1 MRRFILFLL
10 SAVLCLGAGI
20 PLEEFGARRQAL
32 RRSLDG
38 GVFVI
43 VGASEGDHGD
53 GRSGFFQD
61 GNFYYLTGWTQP
73 GALLLMDGESEIL
86 FLPKANP
93 IRERYTG
100 KKLTAESAEAAAVT
114 GFQRVMDIEQFEPQ
128 LFRRLE
134 TPRKIYTDFT
144 NPASE
149 KYKGVLALRKT
160 EDARPLVYALRA
172 KKSANEIAMIQ
183 RTTDISVD
191 AHKAAWRKTRAGLYE
206 YQLSAAMTNVYFEN
220 GCERNAYAPIVGS
233 GGNATIL
240 HYNKNGRKMDSGEL
254 VLMDVGAECSYYAT
268 DITRTIPVNGRFTP
282 RQREIY
288 EIVLGA
294 QQAAIDAAKP
304 GMIIRGTGDAKS
316 LHQIAFDYINTHG
329 KDLKGEPLGKYFTH
343 GLGHHVGLDVHDPWM
358 PDKELA
364 EGHVITIEPGIYI
377 PEEGIGV
384 RIEDTLL
391 ITATGAKVLSGALPR
406 DPEAI
411 QKFLAAG
418 K

>member
-1 MRRFILFLL
+1 MHWLILLIVSSVIGL
-10 SAVLCLGAGI
+10 SSGI
-20 PLEEFGARRQAL
+20 SLEEFSGRRQAL
-32 RRSLDG
+32 RKSLDG
-38 GVFVI
+38 GLFVT
-43 VGASEGDHGD
+43 VGAVESDHGD
-53 GRSGFFQD
+53 GRSGFFQE
-61 GNFYYLTGWTQP
+61 GNFYYLTGWTEP

-100 KKLTAESAEAAAVT
+100 KKLTAESSDAIRLT
-114 GFQRVMDIEQFEPQ
+114 GFQKVMDIEQFEPQ
-128 LFRRLE
+128 LFSRME
-134 TPRKIYTDFT
+134 KPRKIYADFT
-144 NPASE
+144 NPTSE
-149 KYKGVLALRKT
+149 KYKNVLALRKT

-172 KKSANEIAMIQ
+172 KKSANEIALIQ

-191 AHKAAWRKTRAGLYE
+191 AHEAAWLKAKAGMHE

-240 HYNKNGRKMDSGEL
+240 HYNKNTRKMDAGEL

-268 DITRTIPVNGRFTP
+268 DITRTIPVNGKFTA

-304 GMIIRGTGDAKS
+304 GMIIRGTDDAKS
-316 LHQIAFDYINTHG
+316 LHKIAFDYINTHG

-343 GLGHHVGLDVHDPWM
+343 GIGHHVGLDVHDPWT

-377 PEEGIGV
+377 SEEGIGV
-384 RIEDTLL
+384 RIEDILL

-406 DPEAI
+406 DPDAI

>member
-1 MRRFILFLL
+1 MHWLILLIV
-10 SAVLCLGAGI
+10 SGAIGVGAGI
-20 PLEEFGARRQAL
+20 PLEEFASRRQAL
-32 RRSLDG
+32 RKSLEG
-38 GVFVI
+38 GLFVT
-43 VGASEGDHGD
+43 VGAVEGDHGD
-53 GRSGFFQD
+53 GRSGFFQE
-61 GNFYYLTGWTQP
+61 GNFYYLTGWTEP

-86 FLPKANP
+86 FLPKSNP

-100 KKLTAESAEAAAVT
+100 KKLTAESAGAAKMT

-128 LFRRLE
+128 LFSRLE
-134 TPRKIYTDFT
+134 KTRKIYADFS

-149 KYKGVLALRKT
+149 KYKNVLALRKT

-191 AHKAAWRKTRAGLYE
+191 AHEAAWRKAKAGLHE

-233 GGNATIL
+233 GRNATIL
-240 HYNKNGRKMDSGEL
+240 HYNKNTRKMDAGEL

-268 DITRTIPVNGRFTP
+268 DITRTIPVNGKFTA

-304 GMIIRGTGDAKS
+304 GMIIRGTDDAKS
-316 LHQIAFDYINTHG
+316 LHKIAFDYINTHG

-343 GLGHHVGLDVHDPWM
+343 GIGHHVGLDVHDPWT

-364 EGHVITIEPGIYI
+364 EGNVITIEPGIYI

-406 DPEAI
+406 DPDAI
-411 QKFLAAG
+411 QKFLSAG